1 MAAAAFQMVD
11 PAHGLQ
17 PRGEPLRAS
26 SVQAIALGGRF
37 VVLAVDGERDDPR
50 VSAAV
55 RQVLARVG
63 RR

>member
-17 PRGEPLRAS
+17 PRGEPVRSS
-26 SVQAIALGGRF
+26 SVQAIALGQQF
-37 VVLAVDGERDDPR
+37 VVLVVEGERDDVR
-50 VSAAV
+50 VLAVV

-63 RR
+63 RK